1 MTSRLSDEAE
11 KGTVS
16 IFHQGKDTVKIWRL
30 LLIPF
35 LRYRK
40 HKMYTDR
47 KKRFVKTS
55 LFSAINRRSRDRIG
69 RNFVSEYFE
78 MTFWI
83 ENLTMFS
90 TSDWNSVNKFPIAHS
105 LSYNILKFGRKLLI
119 NNRDTGQK
127 AMSCRFRFWKKGTSH
142 RHITQ
147 IWKIMHCRF

>member
-47 KKRFVKTS
+47 KKRFVKTA
-55 LFSAINRRSRDRIG
+55 LYSAINRRSRDRIG

-83 ENLTMFS
+83 ENLTMFP
-90 TSDWNSVNKFPIAHS
+90 TSDWNSVKRFPIAHS
-105 LSYNILKFGRKLLI
+105 LSYNILKFGRNLWKNKRDNGKKLL
-119 NNRDTGQK
+119 
-127 AMSCRFRFWKKGTSH
+127 SCRFMFWKKVTSH
-142 RHITQ
+142 WHNTQ
-147 IWKIMHCRF
+147 IWKIMYCRL

>member
-1 MTSRLSDEAE
+1 MTSRLGDQAE

-16 IFHQGKDTVKIWRL
+16 IPHQGKDSVKIWRL

-55 LFSAINRRSRDRIG
+55 LFSAINRWSRDRIG

-83 ENLTMFS
+83 ENLTMFP
-90 TSDWNSVNKFPIAHS
+90 TSDWNSVKRFPIAHN
-105 LSYNILKFGRKLLI
+105 LSYNILKFGRKLFI
-119 NNRDTGQK
+119 NNRDNGQRTL
-127 AMSCRFRFWKKGTSH
+127 SCRFMFWKKVTSH
-142 RHITQ
+142 RHNTQ
-147 IWKIMHCRF
+147 IWKIMHCRL

>member
-16 IFHQGKDTVKIWRL
+16 ISHQGKDTVKIWRL

-55 LFSAINRRSRDRIG
+55 LFSAINRWSRDRIG
-69 RNFVSEYFE
+69 RNLVFEYFE

-83 ENLTMFS
+83 ENFTMFP
-90 TSDWNSVNKFPIAHS
+90 TSDWNSVKRFPIAHN
-105 LSYNILKFGRKLLI
+105 LSYNILKFGRIIFI
-119 NNRDTGQK
+119 NNRDNGQRTL
-127 AMSCRFRFWKKGTSH
+127 SCRFMFWKKVISH
-142 RHITQ
+142 RHNTQ
-147 IWKIMHCRF
+147 IWKIMHCRL